1 MILSYL
7 KIAYRTLLNNKI
19 YALISILGL
28 AIGISGSTLIALY
41 IEDEM
46 SYDLHHEHVDD
57 IYKLTTVLDFNGPMD
72 IAVTNLAAA
81 PMLKQD
87 YPEVDNY
94 VRFMGGQNRYEVI
107 HEDNIF
113 QETNIWF
120 ADSTLFDVFTYK
132 VLAGNEHD
140 ALKQPRTIVL
150 TDDLAKKV
158 YGSLDCLNKQIKLNN
173 TLYTITAIIETPP
186 HNSEIRAN
194 AFISLSTLPER
205 NQAAYNQDWFRVAF
219 TTFIKFKPGFNPQ
232 SFSEKLIEF
241 EKKYVQPWA
250 EANTVTA
257 SHDYNLVPLKDVH
270 FDNTHEYDLPKGNMA
285 NIYIFSALAI
295 FLLVIA
301 AINFINITLAQ
312 QNKRAKEVGVRKTL
326 GAERPALIFQFLLES
341 LLVSFIAMLVGLAL
355 TELFIEPFNTLSG
368 KMVQSTDVF
377 QPKLLLIELS
387 ILVFIGILAGAYPA
401 FILSSFKPIQVLKGG
416 FSIQSGI
423 GIFRKSLILIQFSFA
438 IFMIAGTFLI
448 GHQMNHLRTLDLGF
462 NKENLLT
469 VNFPADT
476 NAQKNLKPWI
486 DQLES
491 NSHIKSFSRAN
502 LPTGGT
508 PEIMFRVEQENGE
521 LIDKT
526 INCLFVDDAFI
537 NVLGLDLIEG
547 RNFSNEFASE
557 QQTAFIVN
565 QTAANVFGWT
575 DKVLDK
581 RVQWGLEAQGRA
593 QNDGRVV
600 GLVNDFNFMSLHTE
614 MEPLILIFNG
624 NRGRNFSIRLEKGDY
639 TETLKDLET
648 SWNEYEQK
656 YPFEFTFF
664 NQALDRNY
672 RQEIRMFDVFK
683 YFAGISIALSCL
695 GLFAL
700 LSFSIEARRKEIG
713 IRKVLGASL
722 TELSWQVIK
731 EFIILLIIAFIF
743 AAPLDYYFV
752 SEWEQNFAYQ
762 APFSLPI
769 YFYALFITL
778 LLAFISILYHSYK
791 ISKADPVEALSQE

>member
-1 MILSYL
+1 MIVSYL
-7 KIAYRTLLNNKI
+7 KIAYRTLLNNKV
-19 YALISILGL
+19 YAFISILGL

-41 IEDEM
+41 IEDEL

-72 IAVTNLAAA
+72 IAVTNLAAG
-81 PMLKQD
+81 PTLKQD
-87 YPEVDNY
+87 YPEVDNF
-94 VRFMGGQNRYEVI
+94 VRFMGGQNRYEVTY
-107 HEDNIF
+107 EDNMF
-113 QETNIWF
+113 HETNIWY
-120 ADSTLFDVFTYK
+120 ADSTLFDVFTYQ
-132 VLAGNEHD
+132 VLAGNEHE
-140 ALKQPRTIVL
+140 ALKQPRSIVL
-150 TDDLAKKV
+150 TDDLAIKV
-158 YGSLDCLNKQIKLNN
+158 FGNIDCLNKQIKLNN
-173 TLYTITAIIETPP
+173 TLFTIKAIIEKPP
-186 HNSEIRAN
+186 HNSEIQAN
-194 AFISLSTLPER
+194 AFVSLSSLPQR
-205 NQAAYNQDWFRVAF
+205 AIAAYNQDWFRVAF
-219 TTFIKFKPGFNPQ
+219 TTFIKFKPGFKPE
-232 SFSEKLIEF
+232 FFKEKLVEF

-250 EANTVTA
+250 EANTITA
-257 SHDYNLVPLKDVH
+257 SHDYSIVPLKDVH

-326 GAERPALIFQFLLES
+326 GAEKSALVFQFLLES
-341 LLVSFIAMLVGLAL
+341 LLVSLLAMLLGLAL
-355 TELFIEPFNTLSG
+355 TELFIEPFNSLSG
-368 KMVQSTDVF
+368 KMVKATDVF
-377 QPKLLLIELS
+377 QPRLLLIEVS
-387 ILVFIGILAGAYPA
+387 ILIFIGILAGAYPA

-416 FSIQSGI
+416 FSIKSGI
-423 GIFRKSLILIQFSFA
+423 GLFRKALILIQFSFA

-462 NKENLLT
+462 SKENLLT
-469 VNFPADT
+469 VNFPADS
-476 NAQKNLKPWI
+476 NAQKNLRPWV
-486 DQLES
+486 DQLQN
-491 NSHIKSFSRAN
+491 NSHIKTYSRTN

-508 PEIMFRVEQENGE
+508 PEIMFRVEQNNGE
-521 LIDKT
+521 MIEKT
-526 INCLFVDDAFI
+526 INCLFVDDQFI
-537 NVLGLDLIEG
+537 HVLGLDLLEG
-547 RNFSNEFASE
+547 RNFSNTFTSE

-565 QTAANVFGWT
+565 QTAAKVFGWT

-600 GLVNDFNFMSLHTE
+600 GLVNDFNFLSLHNE

-639 TETLKDLET
+639 TGALKDLE
-648 SWNEYEQK
+648 SLWNDYEKK

-664 NQALDRNY
+664 DQALDRNY

-731 EFIILLIIAFIF
+731 EFVILLFIAFIF
-743 AAPLDYYFV
+743 ASPINYYLV
-752 SEWEQNFAYQ
+752 SEWEQNFAYK
-762 APFSLPI
+762 APFSVSV
-769 YFYALFITL
+769 YFYALLITL
-778 LLAFISILYHSYK
+778 ALAFLSILYHSYK
-791 ISKADPVEALSQE
+791 ISKADPVEALSEE